1 MSGFGVDA
9 GSGGSAAADGAT
21 NNEIAAEVGRLD
33 TADTRR
39 PGEACR
45 YLIGQFLCLG
55 DSG

>member
-1 MSGFGVDA
+1 MSGFGADA

-21 NNEIAAEVGRLD
+21 NNEIAAEVGLD